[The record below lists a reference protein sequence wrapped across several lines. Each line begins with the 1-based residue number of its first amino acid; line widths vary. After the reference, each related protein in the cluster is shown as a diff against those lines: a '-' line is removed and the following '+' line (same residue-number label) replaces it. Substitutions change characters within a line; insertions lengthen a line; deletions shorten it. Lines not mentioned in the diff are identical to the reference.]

1 MGFFVGSGL
10 FITKENILSFY
21 QNRFKSNKTI
31 GIEGLFTSQNP
42 PTEVSD
48 KISFGLFINQENDRP
63 NISPIVKSYDIQ
75 NNNLDYIIE
84 INDQLYWHN
93 GKRFTSSDIDYQIG
107 GVKIETVSD
116 TKVKISLSKPLTPI
130 LSVLTKPLF
139 KKNLIGLGPYQVKQT
154 TYDEG
159 YFKQITIVPTDT
171 NDHSSITYKFYPG
184 TEEIINAY
192 KLGEIDEMETN
203 YLPPEMTSWG
213 NTKITQKV
221 QSDKKYVAIFLNT
234 AKLNSKSTRQALAY
248 ATPKTTDKNERCLG
262 PIPPNSWAYNASIK
276 EYSYN
281 PVRAK
286 ELIKDNEIEK
296 INLSITDRKLL
307 PTAEKIS
314 TSWQEILGIKTTITI
329 EDHINTQNYDAV
341 LAYSGIPSDP
351 DQYSFWHSTQTET
364 NITHLNNSRIDKLLE
379 EGRVQTDMVE
389 RKTTYLD
396 FQKFLLEESPAIF
409 LSYPTSYKFS
419 RIK

>member
-1 MGFFVGSGL
+1 
-10 FITKENILSFY
+10 
-21 QNRFKSNKTI
+21 
-31 GIEGLFTSQNP
+31 
-42 PTEVSD
+42 
-48 KISFGLFINQENDRP
+48 
-63 NISPIVKSYDIQ
+63 
-75 NNNLDYIIE
+75 
-84 INDQLYWHN
+84 
-93 GKRFTSSDIDYQIG
+93 
-107 GVKIETVSD
+107 
-116 TKVKISLSKPLTPI
+116 